1 MGRCGELRRPF
12 LIRAMNIQVVISLS
26 LRAQRSNDS
35 EMGLRID
42 QPCTRFDKARRL
54 LLQASSHQRITWP
67 SWAFLA
73 IANRG
78 ISMTIRTLLA
88 AALLSTSAIAAP
100 ALADHHGAA
109 AHADAATAEH
119 DKLFALFAADD
130 EASLKRNP
138 INALFRGDMRY
149 ADKIGDFGTDAYNDG
164 ERTAAQNNLTDLA
177 RIDRGQLGATD
188 QIAYDVF
195 AWNQRELLKSL
206 TPDILALT
214 DVRPINHFFGIHTFY
229 PNFASGQGAAPFKTV
244 LDYDNNVKRHANF
257 VEIIDRSIARFKQG
271 QASGVVETKLTIAN
285 VIAQLD
291 TQLAMP
297 VEESPYW
304 GPVNTI
310 PATFS
315 AADKARVTADLRKSL
330 TEGLLP
336 SLTRLR
342 DYLKSSYLAD
352 ARDGVGLMH
361 MKDGSKLYQQL
372 VEGSTT
378 LKIMPED
385 IHKLGLSE
393 VARIRTEMEKVR
405 AEMGFN
411 GTLAEFFEY
420 LRTDPKFKPASRE
433 ALTQGYYDIGK
444 QVDAKIGTY
453 FATQP
458 KAPLEIRPYE
468 EFREKFE
475 AGGSYQ
481 SGTPDGSRPGIFYFN
496 AYDLPSRT
504 TPGMVTLYLHEG
516 APGHHFQISLAQ
528 ENEALPAFMRFGG
541 NTAYV
546 EGWALYSETL
556 GYEMGLYK
564 DPAARIGTLSDEMLR
579 AMRLVVDTGLH
590 AKGWGRDQAIEYML
604 ANSDMGRT
612 DATAEIERCIAIPS
626 QALAYK
632 IGALT
637 IQRLRAKAETEMGA
651 KFDIRA
657 FHDQVLNTGALPLA
671 VLEDKIN
678 AWIAAGK

>member
-1 MGRCGELRRPF
+1 M
-12 LIRAMNIQVVISLS
+12 
-26 LRAQRSNDS
+26 
-35 EMGLRID
+35 
-42 QPCTRFDKARRL
+42 L
-54 LLQASSHQRITWP
+54 L
-67 SWAFLA
+67 
-73 IANRG
+73 
-78 ISMTIRTLLA
+78 RTLLA
-88 AALLSTSAIAAP
+88 AALLSTTALAAP
-100 ALADHHGAA
+100 AYAAHHGNA
-109 AHADAATAEH
+109 AHGDAAKAEH

-138 INALFRGDMRY
+138 ISALFRGDMRY
-149 ADKIGDFGTDAYNDG
+149 ADKIGDFGTDAYNDA
-164 ERTAAQNNLTDLA
+164 ERAAAEKNLADLKG
-177 RIDRGQLGATD
+177 IDRAKLNPTD

-195 AWNQRELLKSL
+195 AWNQREALKGL

-257 VEIIDRSIARFKQG
+257 VEIIDRAIARFKQG
-271 QASGVVETKLTIAN
+271 QASGVVETKLTINN

-297 VEESPYW
+297 LEESPYW
-304 GPVNTI
+304 GPVKAI
-310 PATFS
+310 PAEFS
-315 AADKARVTADLRKSL
+315 NADKARVTADLRRSL
-330 TEGLLP
+330 TDGVFP
-336 SLTRLR
+336 ALTRLR
-342 DYLKSSYLAD
+342 DYLKASYVAD
-352 ARDGVGLMH
+352 AREGVGLMH
-361 MKDGSKLYQQL
+361 MKGGDRLYQQL
-372 VEGSTT
+372 LEGSTT
-378 LKIMPED
+378 LKMSPDE
-385 IHKLGLSE
+385 IHTLGLSE

-405 AEMGFN
+405 SEVGFK
-411 GTLAEFFEY
+411 GTLAEFFEH

-444 QVDAKIGTY
+444 RVDGVINQY
-453 FATQP
+453 FAVQP

-546 EGWALYSETL
+546 EGWALYAETL
-556 GYEMGLYK
+556 GYEMGFYK
-564 DPAARIGTLSDEMLR
+564 DPYARMGTLSDEMLR

-590 AKGWGRDQAIEYML
+590 TKGWSRDQAIEYML

-612 DATAEIERCIAIPS
+612 DATAEVERYIAIPT

-632 IGALT
+632 VGSLT
-637 IQRLRAKAETEMGA
+637 IQRLRQKAEAEMGA

-657 FHDQVLNTGALPLA
+657 FHDQVLSTGALPLA

-678 AWIAAGK
+678 RWITAGK